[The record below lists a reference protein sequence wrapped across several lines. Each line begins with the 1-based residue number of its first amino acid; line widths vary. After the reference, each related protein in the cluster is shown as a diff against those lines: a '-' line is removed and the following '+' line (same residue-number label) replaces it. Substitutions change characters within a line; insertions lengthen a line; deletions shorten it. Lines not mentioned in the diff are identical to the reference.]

1 MKYKDRDDLV
11 ASLRGMADFIEEHG
25 LELPLSSWYDMEFD
39 ITNYMFS
46 DADRPLLRKIAKILG
61 SAEKNFNGNY
71 FKLEKKFG
79 RFGTL
84 AFEVSRQVVCERKVV
99 EVIHHEAEVREI
111 EAYDEEVV
119 EWVCNDPILSA
130 ESEVVSAID

>member
-1 MKYKDRDDLV
+1 MRYKDRDDLV

-25 LELPLSSWYDMEFD
+25 IELPLSSDYDMRFD

-46 DADRPLLRKIAKILG
+46 SADKPLLRKIARILG
-61 SAEKNFNGNY
+61 SAEKNFTGNY
-71 FKLEKKFG
+71 FRLEKKFG
-79 RFGTL
+79 RYGTL
-84 AFEVSRQVVCERKVV
+84 AFEVSRNIVCDRKVV
-99 EVIHHEAEVREI
+99 EVIHHEAETRQI

-130 ESEVVSAID
+130 EKEVVSVID